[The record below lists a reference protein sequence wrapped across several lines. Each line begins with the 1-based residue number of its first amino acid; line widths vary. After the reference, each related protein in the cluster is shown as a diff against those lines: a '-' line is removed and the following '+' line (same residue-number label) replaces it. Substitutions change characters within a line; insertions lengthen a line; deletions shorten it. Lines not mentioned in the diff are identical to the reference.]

1 MRSLTPTDLS
11 ILAQPDTGNS
21 SRITKCAID
30 PETHDVYATI
40 EAMGDGV
47 EISLVKYETGANGA
61 QHEVRSR
68 GCHLWLS

>member
-1 MRSLTPTDLS
+1 M
-11 ILAQPDTGNS
+11 N
-21 SRITKCAID
+21 

-40 EAMGDGV
+40 EAMGEGV
-47 EISLVKYETGANGA
+47 EVSLVKYETGAFGA